1 MGMKKG
7 PDLTSYAVRRGL
19 AYSKAFA
26 LTTNMKTST
35 DPVTGVGF
43 YRSALGFVQITKA
56 AGLCLLPYCFAIV
69 IISRDFSVVNSQN
82 DLKTS
87 SMCPLG
93 HFEVQFRIHICPVS
107 TLGSGLN
114 PHPLSLLT
122 LYRRRMLRESH
133 LTFSG

>member
-43 YRSALGFVQITKA
+43 YRSALRVRTYNKSSRALSVALLLCYCNNITGIL
-56 AGLCLLPYCFAIV
+56 AGKPLFCL
-69 IISRDFSVVNSQN
+69 
-82 DLKTS
+82 
-87 SMCPLG
+87 
-93 HFEVQFRIHICPVS
+93 
-107 TLGSGLN
+107 
-114 PHPLSLLT
+114 
-122 LYRRRMLRESH
+122 
-133 LTFSG
+133 